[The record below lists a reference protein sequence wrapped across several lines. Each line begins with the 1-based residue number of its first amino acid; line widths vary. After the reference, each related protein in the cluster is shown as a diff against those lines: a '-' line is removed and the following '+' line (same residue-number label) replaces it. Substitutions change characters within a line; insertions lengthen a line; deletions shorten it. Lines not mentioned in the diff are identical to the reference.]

1 MSQNFHTDHFSCWH
15 CDKSL
20 TGSRYILKDDHPHC
34 IGCYEEL
41 FAHDCEECKTKIG
54 TDSKVS
60 THTHTHKDLFKNFY
74 LFSLFKRIYHIKINI
89 GMKNAFF
96 VTYANC
102 L

>member
-60 THTHTHKDLFKNFY
+60 TRIHKRLF
-74 LFSLFKRIYHIKINI
+74 LFHVSHEVSLISWIDMSI
-89 GMKNAFF
+89 GLISISM
-96 VTYANC
+96 
-102 L
+102 LI